1 MPDSIIDTGEKRINE
16 AVCIDTKRIYDSC
29 VSKDCLEDLRVTFYA
44 PAQMLVDNA
53 VTVKCRDCTIEAV
66 SIDVDEVPFDNGFYS
81 VDVTYYF
88 KLTFDCYSAPCTVP
102 MVATG
107 YTSFNKKCILYG
119 SSGNVKV
126 FVSNVSAEAL
136 DCPEAP
142 QYTNPSAKVQAVDP
156 VILSMDVVCSCDC
169 RVPCLTSMP
178 KSITSTLDNS
188 TLPERP
194 AKAVLVTLGLFSIIQ
209 MERDVPPM
217 TTAFRSGSATATP
230 PTPAR
235 PSPALTFRWMSSS
248 QGKKRTAALAAR
260 TAATPAPIPPTTVTI
275 AKIQKAPL
283 TVPRR
288 RCFFRIFIVCQP
300 RSSPGLDTCRF

>member
-29 VSKDCLEDLRVTFYA
+29 VSKDCLEDLRVTFSA

-156 VILSMDVVCSCDC
+156 VVLSMDVVCSCDC

-209 MERDVPPM
+209 MERDVQM
-217 TTAFRSGSATATP
+217 TIPAYDYCIPERECNCNTANPCETFDGIDFPVDEFFPRDKEDCCPCCPDSGNTGTH
-230 PTPAR
+230 
-235 PSPALTFRWMSSS
+235 
-248 QGKKRTAALAAR
+248 
-260 TAATPAPIPPTTVTI
+260 TTDN
-275 AKIQKAPL
+275 
-283 TVPRR
+283 RNNR
-288 RCFFRIFIVCQP
+288 
-300 RSSPGLDTCRF
+300 